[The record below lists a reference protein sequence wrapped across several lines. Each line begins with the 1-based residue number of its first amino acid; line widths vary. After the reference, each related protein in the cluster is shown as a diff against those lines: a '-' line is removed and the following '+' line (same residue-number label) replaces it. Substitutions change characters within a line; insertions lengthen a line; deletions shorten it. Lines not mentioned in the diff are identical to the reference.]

1 MQIKKLRLTHF
12 RNAKHIMLDNF
23 QRINYIMGENGA
35 GKTNIL
41 DSLTRFVSAS
51 GLKNQYV
58 RFCTNAH
65 FPDKGWS
72 VHIALEKQGAEHQM
86 TTGLKPLGTHRIIQH
101 FGEKITQKQATELM
115 PCLWLTPVGEKIFL
129 EEAADIR
136 AYFHYMIGLFFS
148 DFQEKYGL
156 YERAC
161 KQRLRILMDEV
172 TPNMA
177 WISALEGEIATM
189 ALEIMQMRR
198 AFLERFERDKLQ
210 HDLVLSEGLPQ
221 YKLSFLCSASTITDI
236 DHYMHVLAESRAQ
249 DRAARRTLFGPHR
262 VKWIVKNLDKNIDIS
277 YCSTGE
283 QKAVLMSILF
293 VINQSLINVIH
304 TEPLILLDDA
314 YAHFDQNRAGF
325 VNEYLQSLD
334 NNIFLTGTDFHHY
347 PSADSAQI
355 HIHEEMMQGEEIL
368 LI

>member
-12 RNAKHIMLDNF
+12 RNAKHIVLDDF
-23 QRINYIMGENGA
+23 QRINYIVGSNGA

-41 DSLTRFVSAS
+41 DSLTRFVSPV

-65 FPDKGWS
+65 YPDQGWS
-72 VHIALEKQGAEHQM
+72 VRIMLEKQGAEHQL
-86 TTGLKPLGTHRIIQH
+86 TTGLKPSGTHRVIQH

-161 KQRLRILMDEV
+161 KQRLRILLDDAA
-172 TPNMA
+172 PNMA
-177 WISALEGEIATM
+177 WLSALEGEIASM
-189 ALEIMQMRR
+189 ALEIMQMRQ
-198 AFLERFERDKLQ
+198 AFLERFHRDKIQ
-210 HDLVLSEGLPQ
+210 HDPILSEGLPQ
-221 YKLSFLCSASTITDI
+221 YQLSFACTASEVKDI
-236 DHYMHVLAESRAQ
+236 EHYMALLKESRIN
-249 DRAARRTLFGPHR
+249 DRSARRTLFGPHR

-283 QKAVLMSILF
+283 QKAVLMAILF
-293 VINQSLINVIH
+293 VINQSLISVIH
-304 TEPLILLDDA
+304 VSPLILLDDA
-314 YAHFDQNRAGF
+314 YAHFDKNRMGF
-325 VNEYLQSLD
+325 MNAYLETLE
-334 NNIFLTGTDFHHY
+334 NNIFLTGTDFQ
-347 PSADSAQI
+347 PSGYAEAARI
-355 HIHEEMMQGEEIL
+355 HIHEEMMQGDDIAL
-368 LI
+368 F